1 MMLKDAVV
9 LITGS
14 GTGVGAACARQ
25 FAARGARIVVNY
37 SRSQREAEE
46 TAATC
51 AAQGVEVEIV
61 KADVADDAAC
71 RGMVTKVMDR
81 WGRLDALIYN
91 AAITRKSDPFD
102 LETLSAQDFHD
113 VFAVNVIGAYQMAR

>member
-1 MMLKDAVV
+1 AARRTADADRICAGHRPPPPCARAPAAGCGGRRRPPVHGPRPLCTLGHAGHSTMKLKDAVI

-25 FAARGARIVVNY
+25 FAAKGARIVVNY

-46 TAATC
+46 TAAGC

-71 RGMVTKVMDR
+71 RG
-81 WGRLDALIYN
+81 
-91 AAITRKSDPFD
+91 
-102 LETLSAQDFHD
+102 
-113 VFAVNVIGAYQMAR
+113 